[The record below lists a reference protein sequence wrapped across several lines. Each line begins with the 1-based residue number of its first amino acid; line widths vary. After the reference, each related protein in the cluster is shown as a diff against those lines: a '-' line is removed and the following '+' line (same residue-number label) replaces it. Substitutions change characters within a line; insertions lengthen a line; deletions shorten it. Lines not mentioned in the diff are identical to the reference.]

1 MEEIIFG
8 SLIIWVLGRITKK
21 KAESP
26 APNSSSASPGPPAV
40 PNFVTGRVNVLPW
53 PTATPQTINN
63 VQLLYYVSPN
73 GRTIGPAAAC
83 SLPNKLQLKT
93 SMISSIQKISV
104 LASQYNQ
111 MNPYDRDGSQGD
123 RLRDEIEDA
132 KQMLET
138 AYQSLKQGCLKP
150 PAQTG
155 PVNNTAAQRGN

>member
-1 MEEIIFG
+1 MEQLIFG
-8 SLIIWVLGRITKK
+8 SLIVWALGRITKK
-21 KAESP
+21 KAEAP
-26 APNSSSASPGPPAV
+26 APSSTPAGTPAA
-40 PNFVTGRVNVLPW
+40 PNFVTGRVNVLSW
-53 PTATPQTINN
+53 PTATPQTINA

-123 RLRDEIEDA
+123 RIRDEIEDA
-132 KQMLET
+132 KLMLET
-138 AYQSLKQGCLKP
+138 AYQSLKQGCLNP
-150 PAQTG
+150 PTQTG